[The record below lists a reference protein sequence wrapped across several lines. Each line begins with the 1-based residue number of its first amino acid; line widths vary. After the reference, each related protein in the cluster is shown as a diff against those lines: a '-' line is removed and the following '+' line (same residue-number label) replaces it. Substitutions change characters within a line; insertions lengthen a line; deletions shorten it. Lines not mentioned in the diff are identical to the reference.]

1 MKTYDPQ
8 VLYSKKVSNFLNG
21 SLKASFKNET
31 EVSENIFFLI
41 SLSWQIS
48 TIKFWVLEFTRY
60 SEILDQVELVQGM
73 K

>member
-1 MKTYDPQ
+1 M
-8 VLYSKKVSNFLNG
+8 SNFLNG

-31 EVSENIFFLI
+31 EESENIFFLI

-48 TIKFWVLEFTRY
+48 TIEFWVLEFTQY